1 MTRVLVTGGAGFIG
15 SHLVDALVRR
25 GDQVVVVDNL
35 FSGREENLAHV
46 HDRIEFVRGDIRD
59 LALMRQVTQGCD
71 FVLHEAALASVP
83 LSVDDPE
90 TTTAVNVVG
99 TQNVLMAAREAGV
112 KRVVFAA
119 SSAAY
124 GETEQTPQSESLLPA
139 PVSPYAASKVAGE
152 LYCRVFSEA
161 YGLQTISLRYFN
173 VFGPRQN
180 PRSHYAAVIPKF
192 ITAVLAGEA
201 PVVFGTGRQS
211 RDFIYVGNVVQANLL
226 AMETPGVPAGSVFNV
241 GSGEAYDLLTLLDVI
256 AEETGARPEPV
267 FAPPRPGDV
276 LRTEASIQA
285 IRSALGYRIQV
296 DFREGLRRTIAW
308 YRNHSATTVSGA
320 TRR

>member
-1 MTRVLVTGGAGFIG
+1 MRRVLVTGGAGFIG
-15 SHLVDALVRR
+15 SHLVDALVAR
-25 GDQVVVVDNL
+25 GDEVVVVDNL

-46 HDRIEFVRGDIRD
+46 RDRIRFVRGDIRD
-59 LALMRQVTQGCD
+59 LNLMREVTRGCD
-71 FVLHEAALASVP
+71 YVLHQAALASVP

-99 TQNVLMAAREAGV
+99 TQNVLIAAKDARV

-124 GETEQTPQSESLLPA
+124 GETCITPQSESLLPA

-152 LYCRVFSEA
+152 LYCRVFSLA
-161 YGLQTISLRYFN
+161 YGLETVSLRYFN

-192 ITAVLAGEA
+192 ITAVLRGEA

-211 RDFIYVGNVVQANLL
+211 RDFVHVANVVSANLL
-226 AMETPGVPAGSVFNV
+226 AMETPGVGRGTVFNV
-241 GSGEAYDLLTLLDVI
+241 GSGESYDLLTLLDVI
-256 AEETGARPEPV
+256 ASETGTRPEPV
-267 FAPPRPGDV
+267 FAPPRAGDV
-276 LRTEASIQA
+276 ERTAASIEAIQA
-285 IRSALGYRIQV
+285 ALGYRVTV
-296 DFREGLRRTIAW
+296 DFREGIRRTIEW
-308 YRNHSATTVSGA
+308 YREND
-320 TRR
+320 

>member
-1 MTRVLVTGGAGFIG
+1 MSRVLVTGGAGFIG
-15 SHLVDALVRR
+15 SHLVDALVER
-25 GDQVVVVDNL
+25 GDRVVVVDNL

-46 HDRIEFVRGDIRD
+46 RDRIEFVRGDIRD
-59 LALMRQVTQGCD
+59 LALMREVTRGCD

-90 TTTAVNVVG
+90 TTTAVNVQG
-99 TQNVLMAAREAGV
+99 TLNVLMAAREAGAR
-112 KRVVFAA
+112 RVVFAA

-124 GETEQTPQSESLLPA
+124 GEITITPQSEDLLPA

-152 LYCRVFSEA
+152 LYLRVFAEA
-161 YGLQTISLRYFN
+161 YGLQTVSLRYFN

-201 PVVFGTGRQS
+201 PVIFGTGRQS
-211 RDFIYVGNVVQANLL
+211 RDFIHVDNVVHANLL
-226 AMETPGVPAGSVFNV
+226 AMETPQVRGGSVFNV

-256 AEETGARPEPV
+256 ADETGTRPEPV
-267 FAPPRPGDV
+267 FAPPRAGDV
-276 LRTEASIQA
+276 MRTEASIDA
-285 IRSALGYRIQV
+285 ISAALGYRVVV
-296 DFREGLRRTIAW
+296 DFREGIRRTIEW
-308 YRNHSATTVSGA
+308 YRAN
-320 TRR
+320 R

>member
-1 MTRVLVTGGAGFIG
+1 MSRVVVTGGAGFIG

-25 GDQVVVVDNL
+25 GDEVVVVDNL
-35 FSGREENLAHV
+35 FSGCEENLARV
-46 HDRIEFVRGDIRD
+46 RDRIEFVRGDIRD
-59 LALMRQVTQGCD
+59 LDLVRSLTRGCD
-71 FVLHEAALASVP
+71 YVLHEAALASVP

-90 TTTAVNVVG
+90 TTTAVNVHG
-99 TQNVLMAAREAGV
+99 TLNVLIAARDAGV

-124 GETEQTPQSESLLPA
+124 GETEVTPQAETLLPA

-152 LYCRVFSEA
+152 LYLRVFAEA
-161 YGLQTISLRYFN
+161 YGLPTVSLRYFN

-211 RDFIYVGNVVQANLL
+211 RDFVHVDNVVHANLL
-226 AMETPGVPAGSVFNV
+226 AMETPGIPAGAVFNV
-241 GSGEAYDLLTLLDVI
+241 GAGEAYDLLTLLAVI
-256 AEETGARPEPV
+256 ADETGTRPEPV
-267 FAPPRPGDV
+267 FAPPRVGDV
-276 LRTEASIQA
+276 MRTEASIDA
-285 IRSALGYRIQV
+285 IRAALGYRV
-296 DFREGLRRTIAW
+296 VVGFREGLRRTIEW
-308 YRNHSATTVSGA
+308 YRAN
-320 TRR
+320 R